1 MLQTLLHAMFN
12 IKAGLDLVGQFIVD
26 KLRNELEEQGHND
39 TGNLI
44 KSIDYSI
51 NRSGNSYT
59 IEVSAIGYA
68 KYLETGIA
76 AGNWV
81 NVYALAEWVE
91 RKGIATG
98 EKEIK
103 SAAFAIRRKI
113 YNEGSPTR
121 GSYRFSGNGRRK
133 EFISVVMDE
142 NAIAIFDMLVDVFSE
157 AADIEITN
165 AISKNKKT
173 FETA

>member
-1 MLQTLLHAMFN
+1 MLQTLLRVMSRL
-12 IKAGLDLVGQFIVD
+12 KDGVQLVADFIVD

-39 TGNLI
+39 TGALI
-44 KSIDYSI
+44 RSI
-51 NRSGNSYT
+51 NGVVRQSGNSYT
-59 IEVSAIGYA
+59 IEISAVGYA

-121 GSYRFSGNGRRK
+121 GSYKFSGNGRRK
-133 EFISVVMDE
+133 EFITVVMDE

>member
-1 MLQTLLHAMFN
+1 MSN
-12 IKAGLDLVGQFIVD
+12 ITKGIQLVADFIVE
-26 KLRNELEEQGHND
+26 KLRKELDEQGHND
-39 TGNLI
+39 TGTLI
-44 KSIDYSI
+44 NSITSVVS
-51 NRSGNSYT
+51 RTST
-59 IEVSAIGYA
+59 AFKIEISAVGYA
-68 KYLETGIA
+68 KYMETGIG

-113 YNEGSPTR
+113 HDEGSPTK
-121 GSYRFSGNGRRK
+121 GSYKFTANGRRK
-133 EFISVVMDE
+133 EFITVVMDE
-142 NAIAIFDMLVDVFSE
+142 NAITIFEMLVDVFAE
-157 AADIEITN
+157 NIEIDITN